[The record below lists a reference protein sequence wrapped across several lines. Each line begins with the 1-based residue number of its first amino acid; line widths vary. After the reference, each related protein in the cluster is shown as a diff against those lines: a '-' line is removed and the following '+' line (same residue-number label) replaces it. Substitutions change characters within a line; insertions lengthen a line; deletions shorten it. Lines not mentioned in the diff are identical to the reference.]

1 MSVLA
6 FANLPIVTNSILK
19 PIEERG
25 QELKAIPKDDIKHR
39 LIFTGFLG
47 YEGKLFDEYPH
58 SLKYPVGYLYRN
70 NIITSEPAI
79 VEISKFFISDD
90 VEEVFL
96 FRKHLNNYYESLDI
110 YPPWHSPFYDKLVD
124 EGATPRK
131 LSGPHSPSGLRVG
144 ESRWVVYDDKREIVF
159 GPLIKNNC

>member
-70 NIITSEPAI
+70 N
-79 VEISKFFISDD
+79 
-90 VEEVFL
+90 
-96 FRKHLNNYYESLDI
+96 DI